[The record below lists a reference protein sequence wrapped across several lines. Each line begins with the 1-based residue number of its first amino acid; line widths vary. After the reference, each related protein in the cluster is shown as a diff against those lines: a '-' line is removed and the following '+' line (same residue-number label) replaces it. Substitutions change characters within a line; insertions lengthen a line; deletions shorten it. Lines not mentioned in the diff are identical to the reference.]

1 MWEQLR
7 NSRIREVLYRI
18 HVMISHR
25 VTERANPCFVLQ
37 RRKGH
42 GGGGLTSLLIGT
54 LDNVLDTKV
63 ISCGVNYFVR
73 NSIFPTRVR
82 LPQAAIKKH
91 KFCWIAATAVSN
103 TSAAVLFRCELWWVW
118 MRKSWTI
125 DGKRKELIFGKQTA
139 SLLVFM
145 QQGLLIYNF
154 LT

>member
-1 MWEQLR
+1 
-7 NSRIREVLYRI
+7 
-18 HVMISHR
+18 MISHR

-82 LPQAAIKKH
+82 HRMLVCH
-91 KFCWIAATAVSN
+91 KPRLKNINSVEFQPPPYRILLQLSSSDVSYGE
-103 TSAAVLFRCELWWVW
+103 CE
-118 MRKSWTI
+118 
-125 DGKRKELIFGKQTA
+125 
-139 SLLVFM
+139 
-145 QQGLLIYNF
+145 
-154 LT
+154 